1 MGLDSRL
8 TDFATF
14 SQLGIPAMSKKT
26 AAAVVEYRNIRISI
40 FERVDVKNGKE
51 YQAYYFTQTISGKR
65 VHKRASSLD
74 KAKAELKD
82 GVLTLTLPKKAV
94 PGARKLTIN

>member
-1 MGLDSRL
+1 
-8 TDFATF
+8 
-14 SQLGIPAMSKKT
+14 MSKKT

-74 KAKAELKD
+74 KAKAEARRLID
-82 GVLTLTLPKKAV
+82 TMTLDRRDTRVLTD
-94 PGARKLTIN
+94 GE